1 MIIIIILVAAIALLG
16 LSACKKA
23 PETMPMEAGGMQQMH
38 GEAAAAKE
46 APPLPEGIVE
56 AGNKTC
62 PISGEK
68 VSGADFVV
76 YDGKRYGLCCAGCK
90 EMFLKD
96 PDKYINKLR
105 ERGDIE

>member
-1 MIIIIILVAAIALLG
+1 MRIILILVVALTLAG

-23 PETMPMEAGGMQQMH
+23 PETMPTDPGGMRQMH
-38 GEAAAAKE
+38 GEAASTQE
-46 APPLPEGIVE
+46 IPPLPEGVVE

-68 VSGADFVV
+68 VSGADFVI

-96 PDKYINKLR
+96 PDKYMKKLR
-105 ERGDIE
+105 ELGDIE